1 MVQNRTK
8 STIGQ
13 RYYGMKKIEIQ
24 LKSLI
29 LTDMQTDI
37 QIGILDHALCILWW
51 QTNSVGHEHIT
62 NMYLNDLMWTII
74 TLIAIDH
81 VLLFVSFTMFTAYWH
96 CFYNCRYIMNT
107 SWSVRGNTKCNWEDD
122 IYLRVAKLEEK
133 KSTDPQLVTCL

>member
-37 QIGILDHALCILWW
+37 QIGILDHALCIL
-51 QTNSVGHEHIT
+51 
-62 NMYLNDLMWTII
+62 
-74 TLIAIDH
+74 
-81 VLLFVSFTMFTAYWH
+81 
-96 CFYNCRYIMNT
+96 
-107 SWSVRGNTKCNWEDD
+107 
-122 IYLRVAKLEEK
+122 
-133 KSTDPQLVTCL
+133 